1 MRAIGWG
8 VPQKAKTLPG
18 LSVNEDADARGY
30 FSPESAVWRIA
41 RESVL
46 MLGGALLMQAAH
58 PLVAAG
64 IVAHSRFRESPWRRL
79 AGTMSAIYTVVYGTR
94 AEADRVAARVRAIH
108 AGVQGSIPARLGLYP
123 AGTRYAAYEPRLLL
137 WVHGTLVETA
147 LVMHETFVRPLGE
160 EERQAFYEDMKVV
173 AQLFGTPVSVL
184 PASFADF
191 QVYQRQRLES
201 GEIVVT
207 DAAREVAES
216 VLRPPVTV
224 ALRPALEALGLLTA
238 GLLPEGLREQYDLPW
253 DRARAALLA
262 ASAQAL
268 RRAVLPLLPD
278 IVRAVG
284 LERRARDRRT
294 LPFDPL
300 RAFAR

>member
-1 MRAIGWG
+1 M
-8 VPQKAKTLPG
+8 
-18 LSVNEDADARGY
+18 SEDAGQRGY

-46 MLGGALLMQAAH
+46 MLGGGYALLMQAAH

-64 IVAHSRFRESPWRRL
+64 IVAHSSFRESPWRRL
-79 AGTMSAIYTVVYGTR
+79 AGTMNAIYTVVYGTR
-94 AEADRVAARVRAIH
+94 AEADRAAARVRTIH
-108 AGVQGSIPARLGLYP
+108 AGVRGSIPEHRGLYP
-123 AGTRYAAYEPRLLL
+123 AGTCYAAREPRLLL
-137 WVHGTLVETA
+137 WVHGTLVDTA
-147 LVMHETFVRPLGE
+147 LVMHETFVRPLKE
-160 EERQAFYEDMKVV
+160 EEREAFYEDMKLV
-173 AQLFGTPVSVL
+173 AKLFGTPASVI
-184 PASFADF
+184 PGTFSDF
-191 QVYQRQRLES
+191 QAYRRERLAS

-207 DAAREVAES
+207 DAAREVAET
-216 VLRPPVTV
+216 VLRPPLPL

-238 GLLPEGLREQYDLPW
+238 GLLPESLREQYDLRW

-278 IVRAVG
+278 IVRTVG
-284 LERRARDRRT
+284 PERRARDRRM

-300 RAFAR
+300 TAFAR

>member
-1 MRAIGWG
+1 MSEAGG
-8 VPQKAKTLPG
+8 Q
-18 LSVNEDADARGY
+18 RGY
-30 FSPESAVWRIA
+30 FSPGSAVWQIA

-46 MLGGALLMQAAH
+46 MLGGGYALLMQAAH

-64 IVAHSRFRESPWRRL
+64 IVAHSSFRESPWRRL

-94 AEADRVAARVRAIH
+94 AEADWAAARVRAIH
-108 AGVQGSIPARLGLYP
+108 VAVQGSIPERLGLYP
-123 AGTRYAAYEPRLLL
+123 AGTRYAAHEPRLLL
-137 WVHGTLVETA
+137 WVHGTLVDTA

-160 EERQAFYEDMKVV
+160 QEREAFYEDMKVV
-173 AQLFGTPVSVL
+173 AQLFGTPASVV
-184 PASFADF
+184 PGTFSDFRAS
-191 QVYQRQRLES
+191 QRERLAS

-207 DAAREVAES
+207 DAAREVAET

-224 ALRPALEALGLLTA
+224 ALRPALEALGVLTA
-238 GLLPEGLREQYDLPW
+238 GLLPESLREQYDLPW

-262 ASAQAL
+262 ASAHAL

-300 RAFAR
+300 TAFAR

>member
-1 MRAIGWG
+1 MG
-8 VPQKAKTLPG
+8 
-18 LSVNEDADARGY
+18 EDRGERGY

-46 MLGGALLMQAAH
+46 MLGGGYALLTQAAH

-64 IVAHSRFRESPWRRL
+64 IVAHSSFRESPWRRL

-94 AEADRVAARVRAIH
+94 AEADRAASRVRAIH
-108 AGVQGSIPARLGLYP
+108 AGVQGSIPAQLGVYP
-123 AGTRYAAYEPRLLL
+123 AGTRYAAHDPGLLL
-137 WVHGTLVETA
+137 WVHATLVDTA

-160 EERQAFYEDMKVV
+160 EEREGFYEDMKVV
-173 AQLFGTPVSVL
+173 AQLFGTPAFVI
-184 PASFADF
+184 PGSFSDF
-191 QVYQRQRLES
+191 QAYQRERLES

-207 DAAREVAES
+207 EAAREVAET
-216 VLRPPVTV
+216 VLRPSVSV
-224 ALRPALEALGLLTA
+224 ALRPALEALTVLTA
-238 GLLPEGLREQYDLPW
+238 GLLPESLREQYDLPW
-253 DRARAALLA
+253 GRARAALVA
-262 ASAQAL
+262 TSALAL
-268 RRAVLPLLPD
+268 RRALLPLLPD

-300 RAFAR
+300 TAPARTRSVPRDERGS